1 MKVNLVKRKNKDGTI
16 SLRLETHFGYYIDKD
31 GNSKRNRRIE
41 TLAIKLVDKPKTA
54 YDKHNN
60 KELLKQAE
68 IIRAERE
75 KQYLYQ
81 EYDLIDREKLVQPF
95 LPYLDR
101 IIESKLKETTKGNHS
116 GWKGSRNWLIKY
128 AGTYITFK
136 DITTEFCQDFWEYL
150 SKTYRDNG
158 ELLSENSRVSYF
170 NKFRSSIKQAV
181 REGYIKSNPASD
193 IKIGKPK
200 QTEAVYLTTN
210 DIEAII
216 KKPCRYKS
224 LKNAF
229 MFCIYTGLRHSDV
242 MALKWGNISIN
253 GDEWIIE
260 LQVKKAGKMFYGKI
274 PQGAKQYM
282 GVIGNAT
289 DKVFTGLRYNTNHN
303 TSLHKWMLSAG
314 ITKDITYHSSRHT
327 FAMESLKNGI
337 DVTILQ
343 KMLVHSDIRTT
354 MRYVHMSNDL
364 VKEASDKFPIYGTAS

>member
-1 MKVNLVKRKNKDGTI
+1 MKVNLVKRKNKNGTI

-41 TLAIKLVDKPKTA
+41 TLAIKLIDKPKTA

-81 EYDLIDREKLVQPF
+81 EYDLIDREKIVQPF

-200 QTEAVYLTTN
+200 QTEAVYLTTKE
-210 DIEAII
+210 IEAII

-274 PQGAKQYM
+274 PQGAKPYM
-282 GVIGNAT
+282 GVIGNVT

-303 TSLHKWMLSAG
+303 TVLHKWMLSAG

-364 VKEASDKFPIYGTAS
+364 VKEASDKFPIYGIHS